1 MRKLLVI
8 FLVALSGSRWLN
20 HVVVLFSMVHSP
32 LMDSSIP
39 FLVWDTSVL
48 DAPIFSMGVCVPV
61 VVCIFA
67 PFSVCLASELMD
79 SESIVDVSE
88 FSGINTR
95 STVHD
100 YTCIVGDRFIKFI
113 ASWNMHEFMDG
124 NAKGCFTIIFGEL
137 VTSLSDFIKEALT
150 LCGFAN
156 HLSTV
161 TSSASHECIGGGGK

>member
-1 MRKLLVI
+1 
-8 FLVALSGSRWLN
+8 
-20 HVVVLFSMVHSP
+20 MVHSP

-48 DAPIFSMGVCVPV
+48 DAPILSMGVCVPV

-67 PFSVCLASELMD
+67 PFSVCLASELMF
-79 SESIVDVSE
+79 SESIVDVFE

-100 YTCIVGDRFIKFI
+100 YTCPVGDRFIKFI
-113 ASWNMHEFMDG
+113 AIWNMHEFMDCKV
-124 NAKGCFTIIFGEL
+124 KGFFTIIFVEL
-137 VTSLSDFIKEALT
+137 VSSLSDMIKDALT

-161 TSSASHECIGGGGK
+161 TSSASKDCIGGGGK